1 MAAERWEGFREMAGK
16 DSDFDAI
23 RDEPGF
29 KELIA

>member
-1 MAAERWEGFREMAGK
+1 MAIEAQPGFRDMARS